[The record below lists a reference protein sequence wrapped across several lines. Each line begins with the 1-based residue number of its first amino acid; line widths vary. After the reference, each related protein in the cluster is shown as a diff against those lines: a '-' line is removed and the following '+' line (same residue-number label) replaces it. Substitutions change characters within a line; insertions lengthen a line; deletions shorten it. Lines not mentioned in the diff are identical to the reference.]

1 MKYIL
6 PLQNILKNTLSEI
19 LSLRYS
25 NASKLVKN
33 IMVEE
38 YKLQT
43 HLKLLR
49 SVYMMEAGHVMNK
62 FYQILFYEVNKQ
74 NRKYICKHTIIN
86 ITNYFNNK
94 HDFVV

>member
-6 PLQNILKNTLSEI
+6 PLQNILKNTLSTI
-19 LSLRYS
+19 LNLRYS
-25 NASKLVKN
+25 SASKLVKN

-62 FYQILFYEVNKQ
+62 FHQILFYEVNK
-74 NRKYICKHTIIN
+74 RKTEISLHTLIYITLFQAH
-86 ITNYFNNK
+86 F
-94 HDFVV
+94 FV

>member
-1 MKYIL
+1 MHNICFLRLQKIKYIL

-19 LSLRYS
+19 LILRYNS
-25 NASKLVKN
+25 ASKLVRN

-49 SVYMMEAGHVMNK
+49 FVYMMEAGHVMNK
-62 FYQILFYEVNKQ
+62 FYQILFYEVK
-74 NRKYICKHTIIN
+74 
-86 ITNYFNNK
+86 
-94 HDFVV
+94 